1 VRTREDVIRRE
12 ILVRPGDCYDPAMLE
27 ESERLLRGL
36 DFLSRVDVF
45 GLRQPD
51 STWHVIVDTQ
61 DEWSTRV
68 DVRLA
73 LDDGLDFRG
82 VRIGEFNVLG
92 TGREVE
98 FFLLERDANREY
110 GVGYAT
116 PQLLGTRWD
125 LDFSFGRTR
134 AGSFARQSLAYPF
147 VGEVGRW
154 AARQGF
160 RRDDRFFDYVID

>member
-1 VRTREDVIRRE
+1 
-12 ILVRPGDCYDPAMLE
+12 
-27 ESERLLRGL
+27 
-36 DFLSRVDVF
+36 
-45 GLRQPD
+45 
-51 STWHVIVDTQ
+51 
-61 DEWSTRV
+61 
-68 DVRLA
+68 
-73 LDDGLDFRG
+73 
-82 VRIGEFNVLG
+82 EFNVLG

-160 RRDDRFFDYVID
+160 RRDDRFFDYVIDGDDEEHVLLPTRDKGFDVAVVGRR